1 MNESK
6 IVAYF
11 NLISD
16 NFEIKTKI
24 NYINSKVQEKLN
36 RRQIES
42 SHEKNIEFN
51 KLKNF
56 LDLKIFP
63 DFNTNPKILLFREK
77 VQKKKEL
84 EQILLER
91 KNLLEKIKENY
102 MITKNRHTA
111 IKSAIEE
118 TKISKQEVDVEG
130 VESDYI
136 NKFEIQTD
144 SERLKRNIET
154 SSMPTLKINYLDKN
168 LHR

>member
-1 MNESK
+1 
-6 IVAYF
+6 
-11 NLISD
+11 
-16 NFEIKTKI
+16 
-24 NYINSKVQEKLN
+24 
-36 RRQIES
+36 
-42 SHEKNIEFN
+42 
-51 KLKNF
+51 
-56 LDLKIFP
+56 
-63 DFNTNPKILLFREK
+63 
-77 VQKKKEL
+77 
-84 EQILLER
+84 
-91 KNLLEKIKENY
+91 

-144 SERLKRNIET
+144 SERLKRNFET